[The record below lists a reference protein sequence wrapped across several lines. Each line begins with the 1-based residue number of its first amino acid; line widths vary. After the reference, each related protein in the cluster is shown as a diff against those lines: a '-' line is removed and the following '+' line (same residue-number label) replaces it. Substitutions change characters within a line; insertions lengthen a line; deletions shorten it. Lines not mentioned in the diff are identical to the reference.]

1 MKKIFNL
8 NLVVLIIALG
18 VAGNSFGMNTCTKTL
33 SDSESRKKYIKKL
46 HKKYVVELKKISKNN
61 KTITSLDLSNREICF
76 EGIKALTPEPVEEA
90 VEDCA
95 DLSRNL
101 PQFFSRRNLLENDIP
116 LAAEELAT
124 PLFTFTPLSKFRKK

>member
-1 MKKIFNL
+1 MPKS
-8 NLVVLIIALG
+8 IARKTESPTYNSIG
-18 VAGNSFGMNTCTKTL
+18 TIVAL
-33 SDSESRKKYIKKL
+33 
-46 HKKYVVELKKISKNN
+46 
-61 KTITSLDLSNREICF
+61 
-76 EGIKALTPEPVEEA
+76 AVEEA